1 MLQIPN
7 APALAALPCVSQQP
21 PMASWIVPW
30 DELTEDEKVGSDLHV
45 ILHDILNLS
54 QSPYLK
60 QVAWRIPGT
69 AEPGGL
75 PSMGLHRVR
84 HD

>member
-1 MLQIPN
+1 MLQIPK
-7 APALAALPCVSQQP
+7 APALAALPCVSQQS

-54 QSPYLK
+54 RSQY
-60 QVAWRIPGT
+60 
-69 AEPGGL
+69 
-75 PSMGLHRVR
+75 
-84 HD
+84 

>member
-1 MLQIPN
+1 MLQIPK
-7 APALAALPCVSQQP
+7 APALAALPCVSQQS

-54 QSPYLK
+54 RNQY
-60 QVAWRIPGT
+60 
-69 AEPGGL
+69 
-75 PSMGLHRVR
+75 
-84 HD
+84 